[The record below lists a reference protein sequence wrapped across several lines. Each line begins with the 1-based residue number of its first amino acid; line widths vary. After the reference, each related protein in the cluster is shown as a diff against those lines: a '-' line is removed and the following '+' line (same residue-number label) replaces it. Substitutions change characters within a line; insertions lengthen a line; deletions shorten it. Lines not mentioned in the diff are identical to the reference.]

1 MAATFVLLLS
11 CLVYG
16 AVAYPPASSYLP
28 PGGAVGGRPAVQGP
42 AVSVPAPAVGSG
54 PSSSYLPPA
63 KGALNRRPNA
73 QAPPQGPALSTP
85 SSQRPVAPV
94 TPAKR
99 VGGRPA
105 AQASGPAISSP
116 AVQRPVI
123 PVAAPRPISSPVVAS
138 PRPISSGR
146 KQGSYKSGAAAAS
159 GSRTVGTHA
168 PY

>member
-42 AVSVPAPAVGSG
+42 AVSVPAPAVVSG
-54 PSSSYLPPA
+54 PSSSYLP
-63 KGALNRRPNA
+63 
-73 QAPPQGPALSTP
+73 
-85 SSQRPVAPV
+85 
-94 TPAKR
+94 PAKR

-138 PRPISSGR
+138 PRPISSGH
-146 KQGSYKSGAAAAS
+146 KQSSYKSGAPAAS

>member
-42 AVSVPAPAVGSG
+42 TVSVPAPAVGSG

-94 TPAKR
+94 TPA
-99 VGGRPA
+99 
-105 AQASGPAISSP
+105 QASGPAISSP
-116 AVQRPVI
+116 AAQRPVI